1 MGGMTFGEG
10 GRLKIWWGI
19 FPGGEEVK
27 SKFLTSG
34 EIFEK
39 SLLHLYL
46 DIRRSAVFHD

>member
-1 MGGMTFGEG
+1 MGGMTCGEG
-10 GRLKIWWGI
+10 GRVKSWWGI
-19 FPGGEEVK
+19 FPDGEEIM